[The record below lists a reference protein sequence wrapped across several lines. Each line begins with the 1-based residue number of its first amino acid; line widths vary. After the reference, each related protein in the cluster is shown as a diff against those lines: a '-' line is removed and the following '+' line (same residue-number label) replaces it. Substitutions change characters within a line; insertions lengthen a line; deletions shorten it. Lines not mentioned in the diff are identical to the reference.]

1 MSKSKSPS
9 NSSVVSPIMSM
20 TGFARVEGAISEG
33 LGFALSIKS
42 VNHRF
47 LDLSLRLPS
56 GLEGLEIKLR
66 QVLKEKIARG
76 HVDVTLNLSRTA
88 TGRVEYDSA
97 RLAAYV
103 EAFRAAAVELDVA
116 SQPDLNVLFRLP
128 GVINQ
133 DARSEE
139 APEVIESAVL
149 AQIDPLVEAL
159 NVMRTH
165 EGTALREDLKAGLD
179 RLAAAVEQVSAFRED
194 VQQAYFE
201 RLQQRMSKMIG
212 GAVDEN
218 RILQEA
224 ALLAERS
231 SIDEE
236 LVRMR
241 AHIAHFHGLLD
252 AGGEVGKKL
261 DFLLQEMNRES
272 NTMLSKT
279 SGVAGKGSQITE
291 IGLAIKSEIEKA
303 REQVQNLQ

>member
-1 MSKSKSPS
+1 MSKATPPTPSP
-9 NSSVVSPIMSM
+9 VLSM
-20 TGFARVEGAISEG
+20 TGFARVEGAISEN

-42 VNHRF
+42 VNHRY

-56 GLEGLEIKLR
+56 GLEALEIKLR

-88 TGRVEYDSA
+88 TGRVEYDAA
-97 RLAAYV
+97 RLASYV
-103 EAFRAAAVELDVA
+103 ESFRAAAGELKLA
-116 SQPDLNVLFRLP
+116 GEPDLNVLFRLP

-133 DARSEE
+133 DARIDE
-139 APEVIESAVL
+139 APEVIEAAVL

-159 NVMRTH
+159 NVMRRH
-165 EGTALREDLKAGLD
+165 EGSALRHDLKEGLD
-179 RLAAAVEQVSAFRED
+179 SLAAAVEQVAGFREG

-201 RLQQRMSKMIG
+201 RLQQRMSKMLG
-212 GAVDEN
+212 GSVDEN

-252 AGGEVGKKL
+252 QGGEAGKKL
-261 DFLLQEMNRES
+261 DFLLQEMNREA
-272 NTMLSKT
+272 NTLLSKT
-279 SGVAGKGSQITE
+279 SGVAGKGSKITE
-291 IGLAIKSEIEKA
+291 IGLSIKSEIEKA